1 MLARAAS
8 RSGATALDFFLLAL
22 ARHYLEE
29 RAQAQLDCD
38 RASVLWKYEKRA
50 QETNDVAVEAL
61 IKVRG
66 ASVDKAQA
74 LVLDAAFP
82 ADPFSR

>member
-1 MLARAAS
+1 VLARAAS

-22 ARHYLEE
+22 ARHHLEE
-29 RAQAQLDCD
+29 RTQAQLDCD
-38 RASVLWKYEKRA
+38 RASVLFKYEKLA

-66 ASVDKAQA
+66 ATVSQDRRTVHY
-74 LVLDAAFP
+74 LE
-82 ADPFSR
+82 

>member
-1 MLARAAS
+1 MLARAGS

-22 ARHYLEE
+22 ARHHLKE
-29 RAQAQLDCD
+29 RTQAQLDCD
-38 RASVLWKYEKRA
+38 RASVLFKYEKLA

-66 ASVDKAQA
+66 ATVS
-74 LVLDAAFP
+74 
-82 ADPFSR
+82 